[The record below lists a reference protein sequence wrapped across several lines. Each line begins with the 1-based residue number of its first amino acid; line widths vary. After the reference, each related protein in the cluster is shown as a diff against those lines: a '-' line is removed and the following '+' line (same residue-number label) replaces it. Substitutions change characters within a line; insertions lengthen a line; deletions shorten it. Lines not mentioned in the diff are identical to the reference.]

1 VRVYGDTATLANPP
15 TATILFRMPTH
26 PPTAAPTER
35 QGFAHLLRALRHRN
49 YRLFITG
56 QSFSLIGTWMQ
67 SIALNWLIYRLTGS
81 AFLLGV
87 VGFTNQIPVT
97 IFAPLAG
104 VFADRWN
111 LHRTIIITQSLA
123 LIQAF
128 LLAALVFSGTIQVW
142 QIITLSLMLGFI
154 NAFDTPS
161 RQSFIVHM
169 VDDKRD
175 LSNAIALNSS
185 MVNAARLIGPSI
197 AGVLI
202 AWVGE
207 GVCFLVNGFSYMAV
221 IIALL
226 AMRIVPKPNAGNGGN
241 VMGNLKEGLR
251 YAFATPPIRS
261 LLLLM
266 AAISIIGLPYPSL
279 LPIFAK
285 DILQG
290 GPRTLGF
297 LMGATGVGALCGAIY
312 LASRRSVIGLDRV
325 LSLAA
330 GLLGI
335 GLIFFSL
342 SRVFWLSLGMMFFIG
357 LGMMT
362 QVASTNTLLQ
372 TIVDDDKRGRV
383 ISLFILSFMGMVPL
397 GTLIAG
403 SIASAIGAPL
413 TLAINGAVCIVA
425 CLIFIIQLPKWRKQ
439 VHPIYVAKGIL
450 SRTSQ

>member
-1 VRVYGDTATLANPP
+1 MPIQPPSTAS
-15 TATILFRMPTH
+15 
-26 PPTAAPTER
+26 TER
-35 QGFAHLLRALRHRN
+35 QGFANIVRALRHRN

-67 SIALNWLIYRLTGS
+67 SIALSWLIYRLTGS

-111 LHRTIIITQSLA
+111 LHHTIIITQTLA

-128 LLAALVFSGTIQVW
+128 LLAALVFTQTVQVW
-142 QIITLSLMLGFI
+142 QIIALSLMLGFI
-154 NAFDTPS
+154 NAFDTPC
-161 RQSFIVHM
+161 RQSFIVQM

-207 GVCFLVNGFSYMAV
+207 GACFLVNGFSYMAV

-226 AMRIVPKPNAGNGGN
+226 AMHIVHKPSSGNGGH
-241 VMGNLKEGLR
+241 VISNLKEGLR

-285 DILQG
+285 DILHG
-290 GPRTLGF
+290 GAHTLGF
-297 LMGATGVGALCGAIY
+297 LMGATGVGALTGAIY
-312 LASRRSVIGLDRV
+312 LASRRNVIGLDRV
-325 LSLAA
+325 LSMAG

-372 TIVDDDKRGRV
+372 TIADDDKRGRV

-403 SIASAIGAPL
+403 SVASAIGAPL

-439 VHPIYVAKGIL
+439 VRPIYVAKGIL
-450 SRTSQ
+450 PPFGSTE

>member
-1 VRVYGDTATLANPP
+1 MATEPETASSSRP
-15 TATILFRMPTH
+15 
-26 PPTAAPTER
+26 
-35 QGFAHLLRALRHRN
+35 QGFCHLTRALRYRN
-49 YRLFITG
+49 YRLFFIG

-67 SIALNWLIYRLTGS
+67 SIALNWLVYRLTGS

-97 IFAPLAG
+97 FFAPLAG

-111 LHRTIIITQSLA
+111 LRRAIIITQTLA
-123 LIQAF
+123 MLQAF
-128 LLAALVFSGTIQVW
+128 LLATLVLTHTIQVW
-142 QIITLSLMLGFI
+142 QIISLSLLLGLI

-202 AWVGE
+202 ALVGE
-207 GVCFLVNGFSYMAV
+207 GACFLINGFSYMAV
-221 IIALL
+221 IVALS
-226 AMRIVPKPNAGNGGN
+226 AMRIAIPRGSGNGGN
-241 VMGNLKEGLR
+241 VFKGLKEGVQ

-261 LLLLM
+261 ILLLM
-266 AAISIIGLPYPSL
+266 AAVSIIGLPYPSL

-285 DILQG
+285 DILHG
-290 GPRTLGF
+290 DSRTLGF
-297 LMGATGVGALCGAIY
+297 LMGATGVGALTGAVY
-312 LASRRSVIGLDRV
+312 LASRRNVIGLGRV
-325 LSLAA
+325 LSLASSLLGA
-330 GLLGI
+330 GLIL
-335 GLIFFSL
+335 FSL
-342 SRVFWLSLGMMFFIG
+342 SNVVWISLGMMYLIG

-362 QVASTNTLLQ
+362 QVASSNTLLQ

-383 ISLFILSFMGMVPL
+383 VSLFIVAFMGMVPL

-403 SIASAIGAPL
+403 SVASAIGAPL
-413 TLAINGAVCIVA
+413 TLRINGAVCIIA
-425 CLIFIIQLPKWRKQ
+425 SLIFMIQLPRWRKQ
-439 VHPIYVAKGIL
+439 VRPIYIAKGIL
-450 SRTSQ
+450 PRPLSPE